1 MHVLKYIYIMDM
13 HTVESF
19 LFMLG
24 SMFMVS
30 QNFPRSWGCN
40 FVGIVI
46 RVILINIE
54 QLIVYRVVGV

>member
-1 MHVLKYIYIMDM
+1 MDM

-24 SMFMVS
+24 LMFMVS